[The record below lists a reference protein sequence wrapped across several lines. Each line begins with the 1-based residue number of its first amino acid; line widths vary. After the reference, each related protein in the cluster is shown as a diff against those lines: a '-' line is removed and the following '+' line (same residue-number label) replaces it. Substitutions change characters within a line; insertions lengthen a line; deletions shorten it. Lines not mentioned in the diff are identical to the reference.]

1 MTGIKYQDLEAVM
14 DFLYYGEAN
23 VYQEN
28 LDNFLMISQEL
39 KLKGLSKK
47 EFTEVKEATPESTKE
62 PTLPTQMNSPK
73 KESSEFSQISSF
85 SSENDLNQMEEEL
98 TLPFPKQELSEEIKE
113 QDNKVNSMM
122 VLSGRLAKDGM
133 HKSYICQVCQKEG
146 RRLNIKK
153 HIEVRHLK
161 CNLSPETFARKLPDQ
176 S

>member
-1 MTGIKYQDLEAVM
+1 MRGIKQQDLEAVM

-23 VYQEN
+23 VCQEN

-47 EFTEVKEATPESTKE
+47 EFTEIKEATPESRE
-62 PTLPTQMNSPK
+62 EATLTTQVNSPK
-73 KESSEFSQISSF
+73 KEAKELCQTSSF
-85 SSENDLNQMEEEL
+85 PAEKDLNQMEAEL
-98 TLPFPKQELSEEIKE
+98 TLLLSKQELSEEIKE
-113 QDNKVNSMM
+113 KDKTLSSMM

-153 HIEVRHLK
+153 HIEVRHLS
-161 CNLSPETFARKLPDQ
+161 LSSDTYAR
-176 S
+176 